1 MADLYS
7 TIKIVPKDEKNLEAC
22 SRCRLIMSGQ
32 QWDDIDACP
41 NCKSS
46 NPVLHDDFVG
56 MVSLIMPQHSW
67 VSRFALGDMK
77 NRIPGIY
84 ALHVP
89 KDPNEDDDA
98 EMNDGDEKFVVDD
111 DNYE

>member
-1 MADLYS
+1 
-7 TIKIVPKDEKNLEAC
+7 
-22 SRCRLIMSGQ
+22 
-32 QWDDIDACP
+32 
-41 NCKSS
+41 
-46 NPVLHDDFVG
+46 
-56 MVSLIMPQHSW
+56 
-67 VSRFALGDMK
+67 MK

-111 DNYE
+111 DNYEWVKINQ